1 VNDAAI
7 YQPSLGGT
15 SSDGWP
21 NSTAGFPPESRVRE
35 VNTERREQHTQ
46 ILTGAGMLF
55 ATVLVLG
62 LVGVLVVFA
71 VLRENQVF
79 WTNAGGYPIW
89 LRDLVLWTFY
99 PILAITG
106 MSLILLSMACFSWVC
121 RSLRFFVLEVLLLL
135 ACWGLLATTFYIAF
149 SNNVINIMEGRDVHS
164 HSQESLRK

>member
-1 VNDAAI
+1 
-7 YQPSLGGT
+7 
-15 SSDGWP
+15 
-21 NSTAGFPPESRVRE
+21 
-35 VNTERREQHTQ
+35 
-46 ILTGAGMLF
+46 MLF

-106 MSLILLSMACFSWVC
+106 MSLILLSMACFSRVC
-121 RSLRFFVLEVLLLL
+121 RSLRFSFWRCNY
-135 ACWGLLATTFYIAF
+135 CWRAG
-149 SNNVINIMEGRDVHS
+149 GC
-164 HSQESLRK
+164 